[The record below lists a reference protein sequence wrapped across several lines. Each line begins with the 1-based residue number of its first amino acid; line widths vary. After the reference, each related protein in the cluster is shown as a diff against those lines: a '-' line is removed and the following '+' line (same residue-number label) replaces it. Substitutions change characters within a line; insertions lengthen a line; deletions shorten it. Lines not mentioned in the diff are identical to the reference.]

1 MPKRIEAWLNTR
13 ILELRQLIQ
22 QLKRMKPSNRIG
34 ERVRDYVVARAE
46 VELEHWM
53 YFLGEDE

>member
-1 MPKRIEAWLNTR
+1 MPKRIEVWLNTR
-13 ILELRQLIQ
+13 ILELRMQISR
-22 QLKRMKPSNRIG
+22 LKCMKPSNRVG
-34 ERVRDYVVARAE
+34 ERVRDYLVARAE